1 MSCKTLE
8 YEPLIKDGS
17 YSVVLHDYKFRDSFG
32 KPRLL
37 LYFKLAEISEYKNC
51 IFTKW
56 FNVLYFVK
64 SKNGKYKFKVS
75 KKTDFPKFWKL
86 VFPSQSIKRFDRFAL
101 NNLKGIVLQ
110 AKITASD
117 RDYQQ
122 KVIDKDF
129 RVSKIVSLKP

>member
-1 MSCKTLE
+1 MSGKSLE
-8 YEPLIKDGS
+8 YEPLIPDGS
-17 YSVVLHDYKFRDSFG
+17 YSVTLYDYKFRDSFG
-32 KPRLL
+32 KPRLM
-37 LYFKLAEISEYKNC
+37 LYFKLAELNQYQNC

-56 FNVLYFVK
+56 FNVLYYSK
-64 SKNGKYKFKVS
+64 SKNGKSKFKVS

-86 VFPSQSIKRFDRFAL
+86 VFPNQEIKRFDRFAL

-117 RDYQQ
+117 RDYKQ
-122 KVIDKDF
+122 KVIDKNF